1 MKTCLAWLTA
11 ALAAAGTL
19 GLTSTAEA
27 SSHREAPAIS
37 EDPTADNTDLWA
49 FMTNP
54 GKQNAALTVIAA
66 YNPLEEPSGG
76 PNFNKFSD
84 DVLYRVHV
92 TRGDGVLNEVVIYE
106 IEFNSNPFP
115 KVDVADLN
123 APLGGGKE
131 FFSQLAGQTQ
141 TYTVREVIGSKS
153 TVIAKDVPVAPANIG
168 PRTNAVALG
177 IDTSNDAYEAFA
189 TGDKFLKPLNKG
201 GFVWAGPRD
210 DGFYVDLGSTFDLAN
225 FRQLLDPPGQV
236 GVDGVKGFNCHA
248 IALEIPV
255 GRIPAAK
262 GNKDAKNADL
272 VGVYASASRRK
283 VSILRNDGTSL
294 SVGPY
299 VQVSRLGLPLVNE
312 VVIGL
317 QDKDKWNRSDPK
329 DEVKLFG
336 AYFLNPV
343 IVRDAEAVGIYD
355 KLAALG
361 VNADL
366 NALKSNRVDVLQAIN
381 LNFLGHTVPIEPGK
395 TGDVLRVDLNI
406 PSQFPNGRSI
416 PGGAAPNQEQVDVT
430 DALASLFLV
439 GDPAAGVGDAIG
451 NNDANYRTSFPWLA
465 RPWRGFE
472 EGHGNFAGA
481 GDALGTARKR

>member
-1 MKTCLAWLTA
+1 MKTCMAWLGA

-19 GLTSTAEA
+19 GLTATAEA

-37 EDPTADNTDLWA
+37 EDPAADNTDLWA

-54 GKQNAALTVIAA
+54 GQPNAALQIVAA

-84 DVLYRVHV
+84 EVLYRVHV
-92 TRGDGVLNEVVIYE
+92 TRGDGILNEVVTYE
-106 IEFNSNPFP
+106 IQFNSTAFP
-115 KVDVADLN
+115 KVDVADLK

-131 FFSQLAGQTQ
+131 FFSQIAGQQQ
-141 TYTVREVIGSKS
+141 TYTVREVIGNKS
-153 TVIAKDVPVAPANIG
+153 TVIAKDVPVAPPNIG

-189 TGDKFLKPLNKG
+189 TGPKFAQKLSKG

-225 FRQLLDPPGQV
+225 FRQLLDQPQD
-236 GVDGVKGFNCHA
+236 GVDGVKGYNCHA
-248 IALEIPV
+248 ITLEIPV
-255 GRIPAAK
+255 GNIPKANN
-262 GNKDAKNADL
+262 NKDPKNADL

-283 VSILRNDGTSL
+283 VSILRNDGSRL
-294 SVGPY
+294 DIGPF

-343 IVRDAEAVGIYD
+343 IVRDAEAVGLYT
-355 KLAALG
+355 KLASLG
-361 VNADL
+361 IELDV
-366 NALKSNRVDVLQAIN
+366 NALKSNRVDILQAIN
-381 LNFLGHTVPIEPGK
+381 LDALGHTIPIEPGK
-395 TGDVLRVDLNI
+395 TGDVLRVDLNL

-416 PGGAAPNQEQVDVT
+416 PGGAKPNQEQADVT
-430 DALASLFLV
+430 DVLASLFLS
-439 GDPAAGVGDAIG
+439 GNPAAGIGDAIG

-472 EGHGNFAGA
+472 EGHGNFPGA
-481 GDALGTARKR
+481 GDALGTASRRR